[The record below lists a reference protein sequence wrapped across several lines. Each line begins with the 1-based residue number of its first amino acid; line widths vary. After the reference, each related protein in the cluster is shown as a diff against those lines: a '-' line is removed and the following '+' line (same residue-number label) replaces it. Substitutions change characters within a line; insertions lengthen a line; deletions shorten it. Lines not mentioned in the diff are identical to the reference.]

1 MSNPLFG
8 KANGKGQQQPVN
20 RRTVLDQL
28 QNFASQINGD
38 PRQMV
43 QQIVQERGVSQ
54 DDLNRVV
61 QGAQAFMQ
69 QFGLK

>member
-8 KANGKGQQQPVN
+8 KANGKGQPPVN

-54 DDLNRVV
+54 EDLNRVV

>member
-1 MSNPLFG
+1 MNNPLFG
-8 KANGKGQQQPVN
+8 KVTEKGQQPAN
-20 RRTVLDQL
+20 RRAVLDQL

-54 DDLNRVV
+54 EDLNRVV

>member
-8 KANGKGQQQPVN
+8 KANGKGQIPIN

-28 QNFASQINGD
+28 QSFASQISGD

-54 DDLNRVV
+54 EDLNRVV
-61 QGAQAFMQ
+61 QGAQSFMQ

>member
-1 MSNPLFG
+1 M
-8 KANGKGQQQPVN
+8 N

-54 DDLNRVV
+54 EDLNRVV
-61 QGAQAFMQ
+61 QGAQAFLQ

>member
-8 KANGKGQQQPVN
+8 KANAKGQPVS

-54 DDLNRVV
+54 EDLNRVV
-61 QGAQAFMQ
+61 QGAQAFLQ

>member
-1 MSNPLFG
+1 MNNPLFG
-8 KANGKGQQQPVN
+8 KVTEKGQQPVN
-20 RRTVLDQL
+20 CRTVLDQL

-54 DDLNRVV
+54 EDLNRVV
-61 QGAQAFMQ
+61 QGAQTFMR

>member
-8 KANGKGQQQPVN
+8 KTNGKGQQQPVN
-20 RRTVLDQL
+20 RRAVLDQL

-54 DDLNRVV
+54 EELNRVV